1 MTIFRVRTT
10 AIGILLYPRKLR
22 ILVFSTL
29 DTLVGRY
36 CLPNGLQRRCSLGLG
51 QHTHLSKKSRQIKHH
66 AIRFHLGSH
75 NPCSCYCPVS
85 HTNWPLWLC
94 AGPIDLQR
102 IFIRKL
108 LFLVS
113 SSQQLQI
120 VGDSHWLGSASV
132 VTPPSIAEMAVKP
145 VMEPA
150 LFRILAEL
158 RTPATDPAE
167 VQKAIHA

>member
-1 MTIFRVRTT
+1 MTIFRARTT
-10 AIGILLYPRKLR
+10 AIGILLYPHKLR

-29 DTLVGRY
+29 DRY

-51 QHTHLSKKSRQIKHH
+51 QHTRLSKKSRHIKHH

-75 NPCSCYCPVS
+75 NPCSCYSGPVS

-94 AGPIDLQR
+94 ARPIDLQR
-102 IFIRKL
+102 VFIRKL

-120 VGDSHWLGSASV
+120 VGDSHWLGSAGV

-158 RTPATDPAE
+158 RSPATDPAE
-167 VQKAIHA
+167 VQKAILA